1 MPTRP
6 GSFFFVQSFPRAN
19 FFSIKAWSPQRVPRG
34 WARHEPPRTTQVE
47 SSSAMFQNLRDAFKE
62 AVENFKEELNR
73 DEVPEV
79 VDGLLRQM
87 QEELTDAQAHVHTL
101 EAQIKKAF
109 QLIELEEKEI
119 ATCQRREAMARKI
132 GDEETARVA
141 KEFEEKHRQRKR
153 IQENKA
159 LALREEMEMK
169 RGEIREMMAHFKEA
183 KAKRESLTATLGR
196 ANARN
201 AMSDSDDL
209 FAQMDRMAER
219 IEGADHQRKAEEEL
233 LAEFGEMESSSP
245 SRGPTPEELAEA
257 RLRELKRRMGEE

>member
-1 MPTRP
+1 
-6 GSFFFVQSFPRAN
+6 
-19 FFSIKAWSPQRVPRG
+19 
-34 WARHEPPRTTQVE
+34 
-47 SSSAMFQNLRDAFKE
+47 MFQNLRDAFKE
-62 AVENFKEELNR
+62 AVDNFKTEMNR

-101 EAQIKKAF
+101 ESQIKKAL
-109 QLIELEEKEI
+109 QLVDMEDREI
-119 ATCQRREAMARKI
+119 ATCQRREAMALKI

-169 RGEIREMMAHFKEA
+169 QKEIREMMGQFKEA
-183 KAKRESLTATLGR
+183 KAKRESLQATLGR
-196 ANARN
+196 AKARDS
-201 AMSDSDDL
+201 MTDSDDL
-209 FAQMDRMAER
+209 FAQLDRMADR
-219 IEGADHQRKAEEEL
+219 IEGTNHQREAEEDLLEEL
-233 LAEFGEMESSSP
+233 EGLESSSYE
-245 SRGPTPEELAEA
+245 RGPTPEELAEA

>member
-1 MPTRP
+1 
-6 GSFFFVQSFPRAN
+6 
-19 FFSIKAWSPQRVPRG
+19 
-34 WARHEPPRTTQVE
+34 
-47 SSSAMFQNLRDAFKE
+47 MFQNLRDAFKE

-73 DEVPEV
+73 DDVPEV

-101 EAQIKKAF
+101 EAQIKKAL
-109 QLIELEEKEI
+109 QMVELEEKEI
-119 ATCQRREAMARKI
+119 ATCQRREAMAGKI

-141 KEFEEKHRQRKR
+141 REWGEKHRQRKR

-169 RGEIREMMAHFKEA
+169 RTEIREMTAQFKEA
-183 KAKRESLTATLGR
+183 RAKRESLTATLGR
-196 ANARN
+196 ATARN
-201 AMSDSDDL
+201 SMNESDDL
-209 FAQMDRMAER
+209 FAEMDRMAER
-219 IEGADHQRKAEEEL
+219 IQGVDHQREAEEEL
-233 LAEFGEMESSSP
+233 LEDLDRMES